1 MLMKFL
7 FESLCWLGKLCF
19 LLKFRIKT
27 ANIKNL
33 FGLIFSTKL
42 QHKISGKDKCLSKA
56 LFYPR
61 IYKKDFSFYLK
72 FSLNLALVYCN
83 SHE

>member
-1 MLMKFL
+1 MKFL
-7 FESLCWLGKLCF
+7 FKSLCWLGKLCF

-42 QHKISGKDKCLSKA
+42 QHKISGKDRCLSKA
-56 LFYPR
+56 LFYAR
-61 IYKKDFSFYLK
+61 TCRNDFYFYLK
-72 FSLNLALVYCN
+72 FSLTLALVYCN
-83 SHE
+83 FHE